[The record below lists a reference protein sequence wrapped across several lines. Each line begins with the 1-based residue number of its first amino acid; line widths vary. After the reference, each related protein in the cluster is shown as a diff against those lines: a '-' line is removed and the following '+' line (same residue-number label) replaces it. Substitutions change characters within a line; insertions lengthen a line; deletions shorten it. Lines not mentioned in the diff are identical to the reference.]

1 MSRPASLSV
10 EVDTARL
17 PLLLGELRLPAIGR
31 LWADMAERSDR
42 EGWPAARFLGAL
54 AGRRR

>member
-1 MSRPASLSV
+1 MSRPASHAV

-31 LWADMAERSDR
+31 LWAEMAERSDR
-42 EGWPAARFLGAL
+42 EGWPAARFLSAL
-54 AGRRR
+54 AELV